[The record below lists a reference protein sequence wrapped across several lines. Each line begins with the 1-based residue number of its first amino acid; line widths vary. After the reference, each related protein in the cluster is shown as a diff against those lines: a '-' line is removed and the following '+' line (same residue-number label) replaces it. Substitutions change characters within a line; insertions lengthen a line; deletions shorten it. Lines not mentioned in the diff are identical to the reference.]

1 MKDDKKFEKIM
12 KNSEREIE
20 LEKIEHTMTLTGTT
34 PIIIS

>member
-12 KNSEREIE
+12 KNSEKEIN
-20 LEKIEHTMTLTGTT
+20 LEKIEYTMTLSGTT